1 MHTLHRLLFPGGP
14 SAQIAQKATGC
25 GRTVPNNT
33 TAHITGCRT
42 SGPLRT
48 FLPSKISDLCS
59 LHVSLSLTVN
69 LIEHLQQLCIWALF
83 HFTDKETGSEEVAQ
97 GHPAIQCW
105 NLSSHPGFQ
114 PLELLRYFVAL
125 QALWP
130 CVAPRADLVPVGGI
144 QGGKTWRVGDGASA
158 GVGCSKMLPKA
169 SPCPGPSECWQIC
182 PRHTCQLL
190 AGPGTRE
197 KDVLVT
203 MGISVAWM

>member
-1 MHTLHRLLFPGGP
+1 M
-14 SAQIAQKATGC
+14 
-25 GRTVPNNT
+25 PNNT

-69 LIEHLQQLCIWALF
+69 LIEPLQQLCIWALF

-114 PLELLRYFVAL
+114 PLELLRYFMAL

-130 CVAPRADLVPVGGI
+130 CVAPRADLVPVVGI

-158 GVGCSKMLPKA
+158 GVGCSKILPK
-169 SPCPGPSECWQIC
+169 IC

-197 KDVLVT
+197 KDVLVA